1 MADDVDVIRAH
12 YAASDRG
19 DLAGMLAPLASDA
32 EWTEMAGFP
41 YAGTYVGPDA
51 VRDGVFARIGAEWE
65 GYTAAVDE
73 VIGADDGV
81 VLGIGT
87 YSGTF
92 RATGRHMSARFVHVW
107 RLREGKVRRFEQFTD
122 TALVAAAIRSEG

>member
-19 DLAGMLAPLASDA
+19 DLAGMLAPLAADA

-51 VRDGVFARIGAEWE
+51 VRDKVFARIGAEWE
-65 GYTAAVDE
+65 GYAATVEE
-73 VIGADDGV
+73 VLGAGDGV

-92 RATGRHMSARFVHVW
+92 RATGKSMSARFVHVW
-107 RLREGKVRRFEQFTD
+107 RLRDGLVRRFEQFTD
-122 TALVAAAIRSEG
+122 TELVNAAIHG